1 MFKKRKRQKER
12 HDEMMGAVAD
22 MQRQYGMDPGNIPSM
37 ADMMRSAATGAPLP
51 GQPDP
56 QAMMANYQPDH
67 GLQGPDPL
75 DELTALADRY
85 EAGQVDDDT
94 FAAERQRLLDL
105 L

>member
-1 MFKKRKRQKER
+1 MFKKDKRKQER
-12 HDEMMGAVAD
+12 HDELMGAISD
-22 MQRQYGMDPGNIPSM
+22 MQRHYGMDPGNIPSM

-51 GQPDP
+51 GQLDP
-56 QAMMANYQPDH
+56 QAMMANYQPDY